1 MRKARVRDTKAVR
14 TEASRIPKVGRHL
27 AIREARHLAKAT
39 KAKEKAPLMAI
50 ATTAV
55 SMGTEQLTAL
65 SRGRTGIWEWSHN
78 SNSNSHSTNTAS
90 SRISIISRT
99 QTNGVHLW

>member
-39 KAKEKAPLMAI
+39 KAKEKPPFNGNCHNCGEYGHRAADCPQPRQNRNLGMVA
-50 ATTAV
+50 
-55 SMGTEQLTAL
+55 QQQQQQPFNPY
-65 SRGRTGIWEWSHN
+65 SH
-78 SNSNSHSTNTAS
+78 
-90 SRISIISRT
+90 T
-99 QTNGVHLW
+99 QINGVHLW